1 MKKFAIFLFAFI
13 LVLSVNG
20 NATDIVPIDP
30 ASLDNVS
37 SVGEFHNNGANTIS
51 ELKLGQSMRA
61 VPEPIIML
69 LLGFWLMVF
78 GAFWRRTL
86 SLRCLTCPLT

>member
-1 MKKFAIFLFAFI
+1 MKKIAIFLFAFI

-20 NATDIVPIDP
+20 NTTETVPIDL
-30 ASLDNVS
+30 ASFDNS
-37 SVGEFHNNGANTIS
+37 SFVGEIHNIGANTTS

-69 LLGFWLMVF
+69 ILGFWLIVF
-78 GAFWRRTL
+78 AAFWRKTL

>member
-1 MKKFAIFLFAFI
+1 MKKYVIFLFAYI
-13 LVLSVNG
+13 LVLGVNG
-20 NATDIVPIDP
+20 NAANMVPIDL

-37 SVGEFHNNGANTIS
+37 SVGEFHNIEVMTTSG
-51 ELKLGQSMRA
+51 LKLGQSMRA

>member
-1 MKKFAIFLFAFI
+1 MNKYAIFLFAYI

-20 NATDIVPIDP
+20 NAADIVPIDL

-37 SVGEFHNNGANTIS
+37 SVGEFHSIEAMTTS
-51 ELKLGQSMRA
+51 ELKLGQSKRA
-61 VPEPIIML
+61 VSEPIIL
-69 LLGFWLMVF
+69 LILGFWLKVF
-78 GAFWRRTL
+78 GSIWRETL

>member
-1 MKKFAIFLFAFI
+1 MKKIAIFLFAFI

-20 NATDIVPIDP
+20 NTTETVPIDL
-30 ASLDNVS
+30 ASFDNS
-37 SVGEFHNNGANTIS
+37 PFVGEIHNIGANTTS

-61 VPEPIIML
+61 VPEPTIML
-69 LLGFWLMVF
+69 ILGFWLIVF
-78 GAFWRRTL
+78 AAFWRKTL

>member
-51 ELKLGQSMRA
+51 ELKLGQSTRA
-61 VPEPIIML
+61 VPEPIIIL
-69 LLGFWLMVF
+69 LLGFWLKIF
-78 GAFWRRTL
+78 GLIWRETL